1 MFHTD
6 LEHMFWG
13 LYTMVLVSLQIK
25 NLEVHY
31 GKCKKIFSSPNFK
44 SKLDQKDN
52 QQFKE
57 NKMNDLK
64 SINGEIITP
73 ANFSNKNL
81 SYGIRRQANRD
92 AQLAIAKT
100 FVGQMKVQ
108 GKARLT
114 QTAMMETSNLANTAL
129 TISQIYPD
137 ASPYVQHL
145 LQAFVSG
152 AANDIYNF

>member
-1 MFHTD
+1 
-6 LEHMFWG
+6 
-13 LYTMVLVSLQIK
+13 
-25 NLEVHY
+25 
-31 GKCKKIFSSPNFK
+31 
-44 SKLDQKDN
+44 
-52 QQFKE
+52 
-57 NKMNDLK
+57 MNDLK
-64 SINGEIITP
+64 SISGEIITP

-81 SYGIRRQANRD
+81 SYGIRRQSNRD